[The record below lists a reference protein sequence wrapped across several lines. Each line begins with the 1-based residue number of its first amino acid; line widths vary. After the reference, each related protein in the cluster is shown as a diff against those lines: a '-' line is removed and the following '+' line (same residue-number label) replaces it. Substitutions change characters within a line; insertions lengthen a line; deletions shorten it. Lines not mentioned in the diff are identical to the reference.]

1 MIRLKELREDTKIN
15 MRQTAAALNIPYTT
29 YVSYEKGERE
39 PNSEMLI
46 VLANYFNCSID
57 YLVGRS
63 NERVDEAMLDKA
75 LSIDNDLLQKYGN
88 LQDARKAQE
97 QRDNNLTAEQ
107 LFAETVSRKEIE
119 HIAKYRE
126 LDGYGKKAVD
136 SILDIEHKRCMNKSA
151 DETSKPRTITISRS
165 LLTASAGA
173 GEYLNEGNYEPR
185 EFPDTPQAQQAD
197 VVIPVSGRS
206 MEPLFHDGDEL
217 YVRKQPSVEVGEI
230 GIFVKNGEGFVKQA
244 GEDRLISLNPEYDDI
259 YTNGEPIV
267 CFGKVIGKVEKE

>member
-1 MIRLKELREDTKIN
+1 MTLGDKIRQRREEMGMSQAELAKRLGVTQGAIGNYESGVSNPKIDY
-15 MRQTAAALNIPYTT
+15 MPKLFEILRAD
-29 YVSYEKGERE
+29 
-39 PNSEMLI
+39 
-46 VLANYFNCSID
+46 ANYFFGE
-57 YLVGRS
+57 VKQEEFTF
-63 NERVDEAMLDKA
+63 NEIM
-75 LSIDNDLLQKYGN
+75 
-88 LQDARKAQE
+88 
-97 QRDNNLTAEQ
+97 
-107 LFAETVSRKEIE
+107 
-119 HIAKYRE
+119 HIKKYRI
-126 LDGYGKKAVD
+126 LDEHGKKIVD
-136 SILDIEHKRCMNKSA
+136 TVLSLETERCAEHNEQGSKS
-151 DETSKPRTITISRS
+151 KNITINRS

-185 EFPDTPQAQQAD
+185 EFPDTPQARQAD